1 MRQNLLHP
9 RSRLSITQWLERSLL
24 SFWPVSVNQAA
35 SYCSRRAGRKNQMP
49 SPIDPSAIFGKHLLM
64 DEKLEENRVLSPFSF
79 QLVLSLLAAGS
90 AGFTRRQLVKFFG
103 VDSVGRLNRDAS
115 QICGPIMADA
125 AVGPRMRCSTGLW
138 LDQSLTLKASFKQ
151 ILDSHYRAG
160 LNPADFQAKATNEF
174 LGGNETSGLVK
185 DLIREGSLN
194 SSVKLVF
201 TNALYFKGAWRGES
215 LPCLLSNSQEEQEDF
230 DLDPFSAAMSKEEFG
245 RWHRGY
251 TMLIQQFKK
260 PRKDERDA
268 EMYFCF
274 PGIDA
279 EDGRR
284 SLVRETLMDAGGHT
298 TPKLNITSEM
308 EACDALRGLGVT
320 LPFSGGKLTEML
332 SRFNGRKLY
341 VLSIFQKSVLEMN
354 EQETEAASAST
365 VIVTSGCPP
374 SLPPVPTIRA
384 EPGYPFFFHGGLL
397 AAKTDS
403 AFMALCP

>member
-160 LNPADFQAKATNEF
+160 LNPADFQAKAVD
-174 LGGNETSGLVK
+174 G
-185 DLIREGSLN
+185 

-268 EMYFCF
+268 EM
-274 PGIDA
+274 
-279 EDGRR
+279 
-284 SLVRETLMDAGGHT
+284 
-298 TPKLNITSEM
+298 
-308 EACDALRGLGVT
+308 
-320 LPFSGGKLTEML
+320 FSVSQG
-332 SRFNGRKLY
+332 
-341 VLSIFQKSVLEMN
+341 
-354 EQETEAASAST
+354 
-365 VIVTSGCPP
+365 
-374 SLPPVPTIRA
+374 
-384 EPGYPFFFHGGLL
+384 
-397 AAKTDS
+397 
-403 AFMALCP
+403 